1 MTARS
6 RLLPPEGVYACSMS
20 AVRGGWPRRREH
32 LGRIPVL
39 GPAQAVAT
47 ERHIVS
53 HRFDESN
60 NYGHQGLQE
69 VTLAG
74 RRERVRMRRDRE
86 FPLDADASR
95 FTGLISALLVSA
107 LAPAV
112 VSVAASGAVMVIAS
126 EPTLVGAPGAW

>member
-1 MTARS
+1 
-6 RLLPPEGVYACSMS
+6 
-20 AVRGGWPRRREH
+20 
-32 LGRIPVL
+32 
-39 GPAQAVAT
+39 VAT